1 LQAEKQLHEG
11 WTMKKM
17 IATEKKWFEHI
28 CDKYQEGATIG
39 IDSRLIAAGNAE
51 TRFKTLK

>member
-1 LQAEKQLHEG
+1 
-11 WTMKKM
+11 MKKM

-51 TRFKTLK
+51 TRFKTKK